1 MAKYKLKK
9 KVKNNLIKLFII
21 VILLIVGIILIK
33 DYKYKQTYE
42 YKLLNLNYS
51 KEEIKVLL
59 DNLNSDKIDELLTKE
74 YNKDIVSIINEKYYL
89 SKNLDRYLNYLSANP
104 TLSYSDVISL
114 VNVNRDNK
122 FYENTTATDL
132 TNYNEMLVNK
142 YHLLNKD
149 FKANDIVN
157 VSSTYG
163 YANNS
168 LNKEAYE
175 AFKQLANDAKKEGHT
190 IVILSSY
197 RTYEYQEKLWNRDKD
212 DDYVARPGSSEHITG
227 LAIDVSDFNDKNDS
241 FKDTES
247 YTWMINNAHK
257 YGYILR
263 YPENKENITGYSY
276 EAWHYRYVGTSL
288 ATKIYNEG
296 ITFDEYYAY
305 YMEK

>member
-59 DNLNSDKIDELLTKE
+59 DNLNSEKIDELLTKE
-74 YNKDIVSIINEKYYL
+74 YNKDIVNIINEKYYL

-104 TLSYSDVISL
+104 TLSYSDVVSL
-114 VNVNRDNK
+114 VNVNRDSK

-168 LNKEAYE
+168 LNKEAYD

-212 DDYVARPGSSEHITG
+212 DDYVARPSASEHVTG

>member
-59 DNLNSDKIDELLTKE
+59 DNLNSEKIDELLTKE
-74 YNKDIVSIINEKYYL
+74 YNKDIVNIINEKYYL

-104 TLSYSDVISL
+104 TLSYSDVVSL
-114 VNVNRDNK
+114 VNVNRDSK

-212 DDYVARPGSSEHITG
+212 DDYVARPGASEHVTG

-276 EAWHYRYVGTSL
+276 EAWHYRYVGISL

>member
-276 EAWHYRYVGTSL
+276 EAWHYRYVGISL

>member
-1 MAKYKLKK
+1 M
-9 KVKNNLIKLFII
+9 
-21 VILLIVGIILIK
+21 ILLIVGIILIK

-104 TLSYSDVISL
+104 TLSYSDVVSL

-149 FKANDIVN
+149 FQANDIVN

-247 YTWMINNAHK
+247 YTWMVNNAHK

-276 EAWHYRYVGTSL
+276 EAWHYRYLGIDL
-288 ATKIYNEG
+288 ATKVYNEG
-296 ITFDEYYAY
+296 ITYDEYYAY

>member
-1 MAKYKLKK
+1 MVKYKLKK
-9 KVKNNLIKLFII
+9 KVKNNLIKVFII
-21 VILLIVGIILIK
+21 VVLLIVGIILIK

-59 DNLNSDKIDELLTKE
+59 DNLNSDKINELLTKE
-74 YNKDIVSIINEKYYL
+74 YNKDIVNIINEKYYL

-104 TLSYSDVISL
+104 TLSYSDVVSL
-114 VNVNRDNK
+114 VNVNRDNE
-122 FYENTTATDL
+122 FYENTTLTDL

-142 YHLLNKD
+142 YHFLEKNFEGK
-149 FKANDIVN
+149 DIVN

-163 YANNS
+163 YANNK

-197 RTYEYQEKLWNRDKD
+197 RTYDYQEKLWNR
-212 DDYVARPGSSEHITG
+212 
-227 LAIDVSDFNDKNDS
+227 DKNDS

-247 YTWMINNAHK
+247 YTWMVNNAHK

-276 EAWHYRYVGTSL
+276 EAWHYRYLGIDL
-288 ATKIYNEG
+288 ATKVYNEG
-296 ITFDEYYAY
+296 ITYDEYYAY

>member
-9 KVKNNLIKLFII
+9 KVKNNLIKLFSLI
-21 VILLIVGIILIK
+21 VILIVVILLIK

-51 KEEIKVLL
+51 KEEIKILLNNLNKDKL
-59 DNLNSDKIDELLTKE
+59 DNLLNTE
-74 YNKDIVSIINEKYYL
+74 YNKDIVSILTEKYYL
-89 SKNLDRYLNYLSANP
+89 SKNLDRYLNYKEQNP
-104 TLSYSDVISL
+104 NLSYTEVISL
-114 VNVNRDNK
+114 VNVNRDYNY
-122 FYENTTATDL
+122 YENTTETDIS
-132 TNYNEMLVNK
+132 NYNEMFVNK

-163 YANNS
+163 YEGNS

-175 AFKQLANDAKKEGHT
+175 AFKNLANDAKKEGHT

-197 RTYEYQEKLWNRDKD
+197 RTYEYQEKLWNKDKD
-212 DDYVARPGSSEHITG
+212 DDYVARPGASEHVTG
-227 LAIDVSDFNDKNDS
+227 LAMDVSDFNDKNDS

-247 YTWMINNAHK
+247 YTWMINNCYK
-257 YGYILR
+257 YGFILR
-263 YPENKENITGYSY
+263 YPEGKENITGYSY
-276 EAWHYRYVGTSL
+276 EAWHYRYVGIDL
-288 ATKIYNEG
+288 ATKIYNEN

>member
-33 DYKYKQTYE
+33 DYKYKQTYG

-59 DNLNSDKIDELLTKE
+59 DNLNSEKIDELLTKE

-104 TLSYSDVISL
+104 TLSYSDVVSL
-114 VNVNRDNK
+114 VNVNRDSK

-168 LNKEAYE
+168 LNKEAYD

-212 DDYVARPGSSEHITG
+212 DDYVARPSASEHVTG

-276 EAWHYRYVGTSL
+276 EAWHYRYVGISL

>member
-21 VILLIVGIILIK
+21 VIILIVGIILIK

-104 TLSYSDVISL
+104 TLSYSDVVSL

-149 FKANDIVN
+149 FQANDIVN

-168 LNKEAYE
+168 LNK
-175 AFKQLANDAKKEGHT
+175 
-190 IVILSSY
+190 
-197 RTYEYQEKLWNRDKD
+197 
-212 DDYVARPGSSEHITG
+212 
-227 LAIDVSDFNDKNDS
+227 
-241 FKDTES
+241 
-247 YTWMINNAHK
+247 
-257 YGYILR
+257 
-263 YPENKENITGYSY
+263 
-276 EAWHYRYVGTSL
+276 
-288 ATKIYNEG
+288 
-296 ITFDEYYAY
+296 
-305 YMEK
+305 

>member
-104 TLSYSDVISL
+104 TLSYSDVVSL
-114 VNVNRDNK
+114 VNVNRDSK

-212 DDYVARPGSSEHITG
+212 DDYVARPGASEHVTG

-276 EAWHYRYVGTSL
+276 EAWHYRYVGISL

>member
-104 TLSYSDVISL
+104 TLSYSDVVSL
-114 VNVNRDNK
+114 VNVNRDSK

-212 DDYVARPGSSEHITG
+212 DDYVARPGASEHVTG

-247 YTWMINNAHK
+247 YTWMVNNAHK

>member
-59 DNLNSDKIDELLTKE
+59 DNLNSEKIDELLTKE
-74 YNKDIVSIINEKYYL
+74 YNKDIVNIINEKYYL

-104 TLSYSDVISL
+104 TLSYSDVVSL
-114 VNVNRDNK
+114 VNVNRDSK

-149 FKANDIVN
+149 FQANDIVN

-227 LAIDVSDFNDKNDS
+227 LAIDVSDFYDKNDS

-276 EAWHYRYVGTSL
+276 EAWHYRYVGISL

>member
-104 TLSYSDVISL
+104 TLSYSDVVSL

-149 FKANDIVN
+149 FQANDIVN

-276 EAWHYRYVGTSL
+276 EAWHYRYLGIDL
-288 ATKIYNEG
+288 ATKVYNEG
-296 ITFDEYYAY
+296 ITYDEYYAY

>member
-59 DNLNSDKIDELLTKE
+59 DNLNRDKIDELLTKE

-104 TLSYSDVISL
+104 TLSYSDVVSL

-149 FKANDIVN
+149 FQANDIVN

-227 LAIDVSDFNDKNDS
+227 LAIDVSDYNDKNDS

-247 YTWMINNAHK
+247 YTWMINNCYK
-257 YGYILR
+257 YGFILR

>member
-59 DNLNSDKIDELLTKE
+59 DNLNSEKIDELLTKE
-74 YNKDIVSIINEKYYL
+74 YNKDIVNIINEKYYL

-104 TLSYSDVISL
+104 TLSYSDVVSL
-114 VNVNRDNK
+114 VNVNRDSK

-168 LNKEAYE
+168 LNKEAYD

-212 DDYVARPGSSEHITG
+212 DDYVARPSASEHVTG

-247 YTWMINNAHK
+247 YTWMVNNAHK

>member
-51 KEEIKVLL
+51 KEEIKLLL

-149 FKANDIVN
+149 FQANDIVN

-276 EAWHYRYVGTSL
+276 EAWHYRYVGTGL

>member
-9 KVKNNLIKLFII
+9 KVKNNIIKLFII

-104 TLSYSDVISL
+104 TLSYSDVVSL

-149 FKANDIVN
+149 FQANDIVN

-241 FKDTES
+241 FEDTES
-247 YTWMINNAHK
+247 YTWMINNCYK
-257 YGYILR
+257 YGFILR

>member
-33 DYKYKQTYE
+33 DYKYKQTYG

-59 DNLNSDKIDELLTKE
+59 DNLNSEKIDELLTKE

-104 TLSYSDVISL
+104 TLSYSDVVSL
-114 VNVNRDNK
+114 VNVNRDSK

-168 LNKEAYE
+168 LNKEAYD

-212 DDYVARPGSSEHITG
+212 DDYVARPSASEHVTG

>member
-21 VILLIVGIILIK
+21 VIILIVGIILIK

-104 TLSYSDVISL
+104 TLNYSDVVSL

-149 FKANDIVN
+149 FQANDIVN

-247 YTWMINNAHK
+247 YT
-257 YGYILR
+257 
-263 YPENKENITGYSY
+263 
-276 EAWHYRYVGTSL
+276 
-288 ATKIYNEG
+288 
-296 ITFDEYYAY
+296 
-305 YMEK
+305 

>member
-9 KVKNNLIKLFII
+9 KVKNNIIKLFII
-21 VILLIVGIILIK
+21 VIILIVGIILIK

-104 TLSYSDVISL
+104 TLSYSDVVSL

-149 FKANDIVN
+149 FQANDIVN

-241 FKDTES
+241 FKGTES
-247 YTWMINNAHK
+247 YTWMINNCYK
-257 YGYILR
+257 YGFILR

>member
-9 KVKNNLIKLFII
+9 KVKNNLIKLFSLV
-21 VILLIVGIILIK
+21 VILIVVILLIK

-51 KEEIKVLL
+51 KEEIKILLNNLNKDKL
-59 DNLNSDKIDELLTKE
+59 DNLLNTE
-74 YNKDIVSIINEKYYL
+74 YNKDIVSILTEKYYL
-89 SKNLDRYLNYLSANP
+89 SKNLDRYLNYKEQNP
-104 TLSYSDVISL
+104 NLSYTEVISL
-114 VNVNRDNK
+114 VNVNRDYNY
-122 FYENTTATDL
+122 YENTTETDIS
-132 TNYNEMLVNK
+132 NYNEMFVNK

-163 YANNS
+163 YEGNS

-175 AFKQLANDAKKEGHT
+175 AFKNLANDAKKEGHT

-197 RTYEYQEKLWNRDKD
+197 RTYEYQEKLWNKDKD
-212 DDYVARPGSSEHITG
+212 DDYVARPGASEHVTG
-227 LAIDVSDFNDKNDS
+227 LAMDVSDFNDKNDS

-247 YTWMINNAHK
+247 YTWMINNCYK
-257 YGYILR
+257 YGFILR
-263 YPENKENITGYSY
+263 YPEGKENITGYSY
-276 EAWHYRYVGTSL
+276 EAWHYRYVGIDL
-288 ATKIYNEG
+288 ATKIYNEN